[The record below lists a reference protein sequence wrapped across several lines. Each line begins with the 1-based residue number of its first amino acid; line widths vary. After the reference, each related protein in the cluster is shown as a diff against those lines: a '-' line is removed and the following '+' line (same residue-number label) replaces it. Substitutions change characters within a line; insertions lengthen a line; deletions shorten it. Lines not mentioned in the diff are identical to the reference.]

1 MSNRAIA
8 NRIFV
13 TERTVEA
20 HIKRIFD
27 KLGLIEDPDQHRRVR
42 AVLAFLQCSGFGS
55 TRADT

>member
-1 MSNRAIA
+1 MLSFVAEGMSNHAIA

-42 AVLAFLQCSGFGS
+42 AVLAFLQC
-55 TRADT
+55 